1 MNEQQSA
8 QSEKHEAAPATFPHQ
23 PLNARFRD
31 RIPSIVEQ
39 IAMAGYRV
47 DQPLNEAKVALEEF
61 RDYLSFEIAKIDLK
75 IKRDEWESRV
85 DPAQLEI
92 DKAWLSELQKLKEEF
107 TPDQI
112 MSSRKTMSDL
122 TDKITKVLCGRD

>member
-8 QSEKHEAAPATFPHQ
+8 RPAEHETTPATYPHR

-39 IAMAGYRV
+39 IATAGYLV
-47 DQPLNEAKVALEEF
+47 DQPLNDAKVALEEF

-92 DKAWLSELQKLKEEF
+92 DKAWLAELQQLNEEF

-122 TDKITKVLCGRD
+122 TDKITKVLCSRD